1 MDPRIQIV
9 GTAIYGEDLEP
20 MITENAVDVLLLDI
34 SVPNSPADHNPYPIL
49 HFIPLLLQKFTN
61 LNILVISMFTKNSLI
76 DALVNTRIS
85 LEIQKK
91 QGQGEAGDVG
101 GSALHEYPD
110 APVGYRPDTRRGC
123 VTTRN
128 PRSPG

>member
-1 MDPRIQIV
+1 MNK
-9 GTAIYGEDLEP
+9 YED
-20 MITENAVDVLLLDI
+20 MFIENYD
-34 SVPNSPADHNPYPIL
+34 N
-49 HFIPLLLQKFTN
+49 
-61 LNILVISMFTKNSLI
+61 
-76 DALVNTRIS
+76 